1 MKFKIDQFVLFDL
14 NVFSDVP
21 IESYILLKAAVGWNA
36 IFPTYYVIY

>member
-21 IESYILLKAAVGWNA
+21 IESYILLKAAVGFGMPY
-36 IFPTYYVIY
+36 FPHIM